1 MAEISTCETYGL
13 VAVVPLFLMR
23 QYPVKKLCRT
33 KRNRT
38 NGYLEQRKVKY
49 IHCEPRKLAMFD
61 ARCFEYLVR
70 ALPQFQ
76 CNATK
81 MCPACA
87 ARAAVS
93 GFNFFF
99 HPIG

>member
-1 MAEISTCETYGL
+1 MPHVL
-13 VAVVPLFLMR
+13 
-23 QYPVKKLCRT
+23 
-33 KRNRT
+33 N
-38 NGYLEQRKVKY
+38 
-49 IHCEPRKLAMFD
+49 
-61 ARCFEYLVR
+61 LVR

-76 CNATK
+76 RNATK
-81 MCPACA
+81 MCPARA